1 MLELQL
7 PFPPTVNTMWRRG
20 QRSTY
25 LSERGRKYRADAVAS
40 VLEQFPDRPLVDS
53 LDSRLAVS
61 ITLYPP
67 DRRQRDLDNYPK
79 AILDTLT
86 HAGVWVDDSQIDKLT
101 VARGE
106 RVKHGRADVTIE
118 VIK

>member
-1 MLELQL
+1 MIELQL

-20 QRSTY
+20 PRSTY
-25 LSERGRKYRADAVAS
+25 LSEKGRKYRADATAS

-53 LDSRLAVS
+53 LDARLNVA
-61 ITLYPP
+61 IILYPP

-101 VARGE
+101 IQRGE
-106 RVKHGRADVTIE
+106 RVKGGRADVTIE
-118 VIK
+118 VML

>member
-1 MLELQL
+1 MIELQL

-25 LSERGRKYRADAVAS
+25 LSKKGRQYRTDAVAA
-40 VLEQFPDRPLVDS
+40 VLEQFPDRPFADS
-53 LDSRLAVS
+53 MDQRLEVS
-61 ITLYPP
+61 IHLEPP

-86 HAGVWVDDSQIDKLT
+86 HAGVWVDDSQIDKLHIT
-101 VARGE
+101 RGDK
-106 RVKHGRADVTIE
+106 VKGGRATVTIE
-118 VIK
+118 VLP